1 MSDAA
6 RPRVARRPA
15 VALTVVSF
23 AVVTVLAALLVP
35 WSWVPGGHLVPRSAA
50 SLFTPE
56 QIARAERYSGLRR
69 ALGLTSYGLSL
80 ALLTVLGLT
89 PLGARLLRRLLS
101 RTRWWLA
108 VPLAALVLRLVELAV
123 TLPFSVAA
131 HRTDLAYGISRQGW
145 AAWGVDVAKGLL
157 VAWLT
162 TALVLLVVVAIARRS
177 PRWWFAWAGAAVLVL
192 SAAGSFL
199 YPVVVEPLFNSF
211 TPMA

>member
-69 ALGLTSYGLSL
+69 ALGLQS
-80 ALLTVLGLT
+80 
-89 PLGARLLRRLLS
+89 
-101 RTRWWLA
+101 
-108 VPLAALVLRLVELAV
+108 
-123 TLPFSVAA
+123 
-131 HRTDLAYGISRQGW
+131 D
-145 AAWGVDVAKGLL
+145 
-157 VAWLT
+157 
-162 TALVLLVVVAIARRS
+162 S
-177 PRWWFAWAGAAVLVL
+177 PPDGR
-192 SAAGSFL
+192 
-199 YPVVVEPLFNSF
+199 
-211 TPMA
+211 